1 MKEKE
6 LFAAIYGIAEL
17 NREGF
22 TFSINDNEM
31 QATGYAVARKET
43 QNSFGAEGLQNC
55 IAFALA
61 NNVQCIGGWYD
72 NESEKFYFDA
82 TEIFSN
88 KDAAIEAGK
97 RNDQIAIFD
106 LDNLNEIRL

>member
-6 LFAAIYGIAEL
+6 LFASVYGIAEL

-22 TFSINDNEM
+22 TFNINDNEM
-31 QATGYAVARKET
+31 QATCYAVARKET
-43 QNSFGAEGLQNC
+43 QNSFGDAGLHAC

-72 NESEKFYFDA
+72 NESGKFYFDA
-82 TEIFSN
+82 TEIFSD
-88 KDAAIEAGK
+88 KDAAIEAGR
-97 RNDQIAIFD
+97 RNEQIAIFD
-106 LDNLNEIRL
+106 LNTLNEIRL